1 MKTEYREKLIEALES
16 GDYDQTTGML
26 RCDVNSRPSFCC
38 LGVMCDLH
46 DPAGWKGSEGDD
58 VHMMGGSYISDYVR
72 YEVLG
77 EFPDDYYVNST
88 ELPPPLLHT
97 FGMTDDEV
105 RTLITY
111 NDNGKTFRE
120 IAQELR
126 TNPLFQ
132 KEKGA

>member
-1 MKTEYREKLIEALES
+1 MKTEYREKLIAALES
-16 GDYDQTTGML
+16 GDYDQTSGML
-26 RCDVNSRPSFCC
+26 REDVDCRSKFCC

-46 DPAGWKGSEGDD
+46 DPNGWAGSDIEDSLMIGA
-58 VHMMGGSYISDYVR
+58 SYVRQYVR

-77 EFPDDYYVNST
+77 ETFDDRYVNST
-88 ELPPPLLHT
+88 ELPAPLLHT

-105 RTLITY
+105 RTLISY